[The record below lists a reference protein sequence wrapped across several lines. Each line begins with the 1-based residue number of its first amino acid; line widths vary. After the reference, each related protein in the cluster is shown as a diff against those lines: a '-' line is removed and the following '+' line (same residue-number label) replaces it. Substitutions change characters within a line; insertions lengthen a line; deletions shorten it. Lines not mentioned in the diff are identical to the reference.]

1 MRGNYGFPLRII
13 PKRLIDWLMQCEVLG
28 YYTDADAGALEDRW
42 VCLDCAHTLESF
54 DKDSTFEMDT
64 DMFPDG
70 VTCDECFDTY
80 LPRFYTLKCLL
91 GLAGAV

>member
-28 YYTDADAGALEDRW
+28 YYTDSDAGALEDRW
-42 VCLDCAHTLESF
+42 VCMDCAHTLESF
-54 DKDSTFEMDT
+54 DDGFTFEMDT

-70 VTCDECFDTY
+70 VSCDQCFDTS